1 MTEEQIIVL
10 NEFNDKFERF
20 MRLYIVSQ
28 DKSCALEAEVLRLQ
42 QQVRELK
49 GEIQRLSEESK
60 TLKMAGA
67 IATGGGCHEARVRIG
82 QLVREI
88 DKCITLLNN

>member
-1 MTEEQIIVL
+1 MTEEQNIVL
-10 NEFNDKFERF
+10 NEFNDKIERF
-20 MRLYIVSQ
+20 MRLYMISQ
-28 DKSCALEAEVLRLQ
+28 DKRRALEAEVLQLQ
-42 QQVRELK
+42 QQVQELK
-49 GEIQRLSEESK
+49 GENQRLSEESK

-67 IATGGGCHEARVRIG
+67 IATGEGNYEARVRIG